1 VKRPTIRRRPASALL
16 LAVALPAALLLNSVA
31 VAGASAPKSGLE
43 TVRDATAAYRTLS
56 KATAAGYALP
66 AAPAPLHECIAT
78 PDGTAAMGFHYING
92 KLLDTSVDPKKP
104 EALVYARDENGR
116 LKLAALEY
124 VVFQA
129 PWIAAHG
136 DEMPSLFG
144 QMFMATP
151 EPNRYDIPAFFS
163 LHVWLWQPNP
173 AGLFE
178 PFNPDLTCATSSS
191 ASAQDDPQAAGA
203 GATSARAVGALVAD
217 RARAWSCR
225 LTKPTA

>member
-1 VKRPTIRRRPASALL
+1 MKRPFVRRRLASALL
-16 LAVALPAALLLNSVA
+16 IVVALPAALILNSVA
-31 VAGASAPKSGLE
+31 IAGANMPKSGLE
-43 TVRDATAAYRTLS
+43 TARAATSPFQELANA
-56 KATAAGYALP
+56 KAAGYAQP
-66 AAPAPLHECIAT
+66 AAPAPLHQCIAT
-78 PDGTAAMGFHYING
+78 PDGTAAMGFHFING
-92 KLLDTSVDPKKP
+92 KLLDTTIDPKQP

-163 LHVWLWQPNP
+163 LHVWLWRPNP
-173 AGLFE
+173 AGMFE
-178 PFNPDLTCATSSS
+178 PFNPEVTCATASS
-191 ASAQDDPQAAGA
+191 ASTQDGPGAASIGA
-203 GATSARAVGALVAD
+203 IGAVEALAAD
-217 RARAWSCR
+217 RTRTWSCR
-225 LTKPTA
+225 LPNPTA